1 MRRLL
6 LELRVRYVSSR
17 RDDSTIFFCKYHLN
31 TLRVSTLNT
40 TIHVLIVLIVQYSH
54 WPDGAVLIIAAPIPP
69 PRPSTRD
76 RALAS
81 RHPRI
86 SFLSFSSRVLS
97 KDPAGKDLRGAR
109 AAMAAN
115 GEDFRG
121 PLLLG
126 ARDDGAAWWG
136 RDGADPPRGR
146 RSSSRPWTAL
156 AIAAA
161 LLALAGVVFLLSSS
175 SYGGRPGASRAA
187 AAARRS
193 PQEVESAVGAAAAD
207 DARCSEVAAA
217 ALRAGGHAVDAAV
230 AAALCLGVVHPMSSG
245 MGGGAFVV
253 VRDAASGQ
261 AVAFDAREAAPA
273 AATPVRAPCNC
284 NARRPPP
291 PPLPLLVTGC

>member
-1 MRRLL
+1 
-6 LELRVRYVSSR
+6 
-17 RDDSTIFFCKYHLN
+17 
-31 TLRVSTLNT
+31 
-40 TIHVLIVLIVQYSH
+40 
-54 WPDGAVLIIAAPIPP
+54 
-69 PRPSTRD
+69 
-76 RALAS
+76 
-81 RHPRI
+81 
-86 SFLSFSSRVLS
+86 
-97 KDPAGKDLRGAR
+97 
-109 AAMAAN
+109 MAAN

-126 ARDDGAAWWG
+126 ARDNGAAWWG
-136 RDGADPPRGR
+136 RDDADPPRGR
-146 RSSSRPWTAL
+146 RSSSSRPWTAL

-175 SYGGRPGASRAA
+175 SYRGRPGPGPGASRAA

-253 VRDAASGQ
+253 VRDAAASGQ

-273 AATPVRAPCNC
+273 AATPVRAPRNC

>member
-1 MRRLL
+1 
-6 LELRVRYVSSR
+6 
-17 RDDSTIFFCKYHLN
+17 
-31 TLRVSTLNT
+31 
-40 TIHVLIVLIVQYSH
+40 
-54 WPDGAVLIIAAPIPP
+54 
-69 PRPSTRD
+69 
-76 RALAS
+76 
-81 RHPRI
+81 
-86 SFLSFSSRVLS
+86 
-97 KDPAGKDLRGAR
+97 
-109 AAMAAN
+109 MAAN

-126 ARDDGAAWWG
+126 ARDDEAAWWG
-136 RDGADPPRGR
+136 RDDAGPPRGR
-146 RSSSRPWTAL
+146 RSSSSRPWTAL

-175 SYGGRPGASRAA
+175 SYGARPGPGPGAS
-187 AAARRS
+187 RRS

-253 VRDAASGQ
+253 VRDAASAQ

-273 AATPVRAPCNC
+273 AATPVRAPRNC

-291 PPLPLLVTGC
+291 LLVTGC